1 MEAERDSLGD
11 PLSRALEDVV
21 TVLVESGI
29 EYALIGGLATGYR
42 SRPRYT
48 KDIDLILDIPQIALP
63 AILETLHARGFEFE
77 TREVIE
83 AFTRHSMAVLWRDGV
98 RLDWLKPMLPV
109 YRHVLNQ
116 ARLEPGPTVA
126 IRVAT
131 AEGLILLKLMAFR
144 LQDQTDIESLVAANR
159 EALDIEW
166 IEREW
171 QTIFD
176 IDDPRMLWLLEQ
188 LGEMRGPAHP

>member
-1 MEAERDSLGD
+1 MAAEPEHLDD
-11 PLSRALEDVV
+11 PLSRALDDVV
-21 TVLVESGI
+21 TVLAESDI
-29 EYALIGGLATGYR
+29 DYALIGGLATGYR

-48 KDIDLILDIPQIALP
+48 RDIDLILDIPQIALP
-63 AILETLHARGFEFE
+63 AVLEALHDRGFEFE
-77 TREVIE
+77 ARDVIE
-83 AFTRHSMAVLWRDGV
+83 AFTRHHMAVLWRDGV

-109 YRHVLNQ
+109 YRHVLDQ

-131 AEGLILLKLMAFR
+131 AEGLILLKLLAFR

-159 EALDIEW
+159 DTLDVEW
-166 IEREW
+166 IKREW

-176 IDDPRMLWLLEQ
+176 LDDPRMLWLLEEVG
-188 LGEMRGPAHP
+188 GERRPADP

>member
-1 MEAERDSLGD
+1 MAAERESLGD
-11 PLSRALEDVV
+11 PLSRALDDVV

-29 EYALIGGLATGYR
+29 AYALIGGLATGYR

-48 KDIDLILDIPQIALP
+48 RDIDLILDIPQIAIP
-63 AILETLHARGFEFE
+63 AVLEALHDRGFEFDS
-77 TREVIE
+77 RAVIE
-83 AFTRHSMAVLWRDGV
+83 DFTRHSMAVLWRDGV
-98 RLDWLKPMLPV
+98 RLDWLKPILPV
-109 YRHVLNQ
+109 YRHVLDQ

-131 AEGLILLKLMAFR
+131 AEGLILLKLLAFR

-159 EALDIEW
+159 DDLDADW
-166 IEREW
+166 IKREW

-176 IDDPRMLWLLEQ
+176 LDDPRMLWLLGQ
-188 LGEMRGPAHP
+188 LSDTPRQVDS

>member
-1 MEAERDSLGD
+1 MATEREHLGD
-11 PLSRALEDVV
+11 PLSRALDDVV
-21 TVLVESGI
+21 TVLAESGI
-29 EYALIGGLATGYR
+29 HYALIGGLATGYR

-48 KDIDLILDIPQIALP
+48 RDIDLILDIPQVALP
-63 AILETLHARGFEFE
+63 AVLEALHDRGFEFE
-77 TREVIE
+77 AREVIE
-83 AFTRHSMAVLWRDGV
+83 EFTRHHMAVLWRDGV

-109 YRHVLNQ
+109 YRHVLDQ

-131 AEGLILLKLMAFR
+131 AEGLILLKLLAFR

-159 EALDIEW
+159 GALDVEW
-166 IEREW
+166 IKREW

-176 IDDPRMLWLLEQ
+176 LDDPRMLWLLGQ
-188 LGEMRGPAHP
+188 LSDTPRPADS